1 MTTLEKAKRNIQEKG
16 FLDIDIPKSIDFLKE
31 IKKLRKKKNAII
43 LAHYYQEDAIQDIAD
58 FVGDSL
64 ALAQEAAKTEADI
77 IVFAGVH
84 FMAETA
90 KILNP
95 SKISN

>member
-1 MTTLEKAKRNIQEKG
+1 M
-16 FLDIDIPKSIDFLKE
+16 
-31 IKKLRKKKNAII
+31 
-43 LAHYYQEDAIQDIAD
+43 AHYYVDGKIQDVAD

-64 ALAQEAAKTEADI
+64 ELARKAALTNAEI

-90 KILNP
+90 KI
-95 SKISN
+95 ISPNKKVLIP